1 MFDKFY
7 TRHIGV
13 TNPTDLKAMLDG
25 TIPTE
30 MQEKYLC
37 IVLRETERL
46 TKLTSGLLTLNSMDP
61 KQNRLCRTCFDINTV
76 IKIRLQ
82 PSRVPVLPEISPLSC
97 FLPTGNPMSMQIWA
111 RSSRSCTT

>member
-1 MFDKFY
+1 
-7 TRHIGV
+7 
-13 TNPTDLKAMLDG
+13 MLDG

-76 IKIRLQ
+76 IKNTVITFEGTCTSRNISIGTFYRLGILCLCRYGQDPAGPVQ
-82 PSRVPVLPEISPLSC
+82 PD
-97 FLPTGNPMSMQIWA
+97 
-111 RSSRSCTT
+111 